1 MTIDCYD
8 ARDRLVQFELPDNG
22 KLTPQ
27 FRWVLTNGH
36 CHSFAQALQRL
47 TSWQMVGRI
56 KQGKVE
62 HVFCQMPDGRL
73 VDAELTV
80 KRQGERLNAW
90 RGLRFRFLP
99 PNFHFSAEDGWLS
112 SIENVLIPFAQTRLE
127 ELKRESGEEFHFSE
141 YPFWQ
146 WGNDAQERGSTR

>member
-8 ARDRLVQFELPDNG
+8 AWDRLVQFELPDSG

-36 CHSFAQALQRL
+36 CHSFAQALLRL
-47 TSWQMVGRI
+47 TSWPMVGRI

-73 VDAELTV
+73 VDAEGSTKYPKESFDLDS
-80 KRQGERLNAW
+80 GPGFRL
-90 RGLRFRFLP
+90 LP
-99 PNFHFSAEDGWLS
+99 YDFQFSAGDGWLKS
-112 SIENVLIPFAQTRLE
+112 VEEVLIPFAHERLE
-127 ELKRESGEEFHFSE
+127 ELKQEDDETLHPTQ
-141 YPFWQ
+141 YPF
-146 WGNDAQERGSTR
+146 